1 MGHSPSTFLKFKI
14 INNKQYAN
22 EQLQKAESLDYY
34 LSECYDDK
42 SNSYARR
49 KMTYAPNILSD
60 AEIEYYTVNLDNL
73 KSNIP
78 KRLQMDL
85 EEIQIIQLMP
95 SADGGM
101 PHTRPYNLICLPA
114 YFPEERL
121 ETTIQHELVH
131 LDQRRN
137 PLKWH
142 NLLKRD
148 GWKIENQNEIIR
160 KIPNDIL
167 NRCRLNPDTLDIRF
181 VSWQERYIPFP
192 LFVREDKPELRD
204 IQIRWFD
211 LQEKTLRPF
220 APTSFLEKY
229 GNNRSVSEMEHPYE
243 YYAYAYENR

>member
-1 MGHSPSTFLKFKI
+1 MSEWLR
-14 INNKQYAN
+14 
-22 EQLQKAESLDYY
+22 EAEEADNY
-34 LSECYDDK
+34 LSLCNKYYCNALARKYSSYTLWYDQSLVRSAERFIPDDIDAK
-42 SNSYARR
+42 VI
-49 KMTYAPNILSD
+49 ILN
-60 AEIEYYTVNLDNL
+60 T
-73 KSNIP
+73 
-78 KRLQMDL
+78 
-85 EEIQIIQLMP
+85 